1 MAQGGGQEVARA
13 YVTIIPK
20 SDGTSNEVIDSV
32 VNPLSEGVSDA
43 GNKAGGLFNT
53 NLSAMLSK
61 FAVPAAIG
69 AALVG
74 IGKAGFGAFEEVQQ
88 GTNNLIIA
96 TGATGEAAEQLKN
109 VYKDVA
115 KSVVGDFGD
124 IGSAVGELN
133 TRFGLNGEALESASE
148 SAMKYA
154 KVTGQD
160 ATKAVQDVAKMMNNA
175 GIDAS
180 EYADVLDKL
189 TVAGQQSG
197 IDVARLAQSVNQN
210 AASFK
215 ELGFSTDEA
224 IAMLAQF
231 EKSGADTSGILAGMK
246 KGVQNWAKEG
256 KSAKDGFAEFVQ
268 GVQDGSLTSADAIEL
283 FGAKSGIAMFDA
295 AQKGQ
300 LSFEDMYAAIEDSSG
315 ALDSVYESTLTASE
329 KMDLAWKNVK
339 LATAEAFEPLVNI
352 ASEGLTNIVIPAIQS
367 ASDTVSEFMAMA
379 GEYYNTYIAPI
390 VDQVMTVLAPVIE
403 SVKTSVLSAV
413 TDIGGVFNA
422 VMPEIQK
429 LIQDIWPDIQAIIQA
444 VMTIIQQ
451 VVVPTWIWIQNQM
464 KTVMNAVKGII
475 QLIWPAIATIIKTAV
490 GTIKIV
496 ITGISSVISS
506 VKSTF
511 NTIKSTISDH
521 IQTAR
526 EKVDT
531 AVSKVKEVITNISE
545 VISSVKSTFEDIKNS
560 IIDPIQKAKEKVDEI
575 IGKIKGFF
583 PINVGRILDN
593 ISLPHFTVE
602 GGEFP
607 YGVGGKGHM
616 PSFGVEWYA
625 KGGIFD
631 DPKIIG
637 VGEAGPEAV
646 IPLSGERVKPF
657 AEAVANAESKDYG
670 KLAGVIYNAVSSA
683 LANSDMKLQ
692 IGSREFGRIL
702 REAGAL

>member
-1 MAQGGGQEVARA
+1 MANGGGTEVARA

-20 SDGTSNEVIDSV
+20 SDGTSNDVINAV
-32 VNPLSEGVSDA
+32 VNPINDSVSDA
-43 GNKAGGLFNT
+43 GTKAGGLFNS
-53 NLSAMLSK
+53 NLGAMLSK

-69 AALVG
+69 AALIG

-96 TGATGEAAEQLKN
+96 TGATGDAAEELKS

-133 TRFGLNGEALESASE
+133 TRFGLQGDALEEASE

-160 ATKAVQDVAKMMNNA
+160 ATAAVQDVAKMMNNA

-180 EYADVLDKL
+180 EYGEVLDKL
-189 TVAGQQSG
+189 TVAGQASG
-197 IDVARLAQSVNQN
+197 INVSKLAQSVNSN

-246 KGVQNWAKEG
+246 KGVANWTKEG

-268 GVQDGSLTSADAIEL
+268 GVADGSVTSADAIEL
-283 FGAKSGIAMFDA
+283 FGAKAGVTMFDA

-300 LSFEDMYAAIEDSSG
+300 LSFDDMYAAIENSSG
-315 ALDSVYESTLTASE
+315 ALDSVYNSTLTASE

-339 LATAEAFEPLVNI
+339 LATADAFEPLVNI

-367 ASDTVSEFMAMA
+367 ASETVSNFMAMA

-390 VDQVMTVLAPVIE
+390 VSQVMTVVAPVIE
-403 SVKTSVLSAV
+403 SVKASVMDA
-413 TDIGGVFNA
+413 IGNIGATFA
-422 VMPEIQK
+422 SVMPAIQQ
-429 LIQDIWPDIQAIIQA
+429 LIQDVWPDIKDNVLTAIN
-444 VMTIIQQ
+444 IIQQ
-451 VVVPTWIWIQNQM
+451 VVPPVWNMIQSVM
-464 KTVMNAVKGII
+464 STVMGVISTVVQTVWPII
-475 QLIWPAIATIIKTAV
+475 TTVIRTAV
-490 GTIKIV
+490 GTIKQV
-496 ITGISSVISS
+496 ITNISTVISS
-506 VKSTF
+506 VKNTF
-511 NTIKSTISDH
+511 NSIKSAITGP
-521 IQTAR
+521 IQDA
-526 EKVDT
+526 KDT
-531 AVSKVKEVITNISE
+531 V
-545 VISSVKSTFEDIKNS
+545 SSVIE
-560 IIDPIQKAKEKVDEI
+560 
-575 IGKIKGFF
+575 KIKGFF
-583 PINVGRILDN
+583 PISIGKILDN
-593 ISLPHFTVE
+593 IKLPHFSVD

-607 YGVGGKGHM
+607 YGVGGKGYM
-616 PSFGVEWYA
+616 PSFDVTWNA

-631 DPKIIG
+631 GPSIIG

-646 IPLSGERVKPF
+646 IPLSGEHVKPF
-657 AEAVANAESKDYG
+657 AEAVADAREEDYDALG
-670 KLAGVIYNAVSSA
+670 NVVYRAVSAA
-683 LANSDMKLQ
+683 LDHFDMKLQ
-692 IGSREFGRIL
+692 IGSREFGRVL

>member
-1 MAQGGGQEVARA
+1 MASGGGQEVARA

-20 SDGTSNEVIDSV
+20 SDGTSNEVINSV
-32 VNPLSEGVSDA
+32 VNPLNDGVSEA
-43 GNKAGGLFNT
+43 GNKAGGLFNS
-53 NLSAMLSK
+53 NLGAMLSK
-61 FAVPAAIG
+61 FAAPAAIG

-74 IGKAGFGAFEEVQQ
+74 IGKAGFGAFEEVQA

-96 TGATGEAAEQLKN
+96 TGATGEAAEQLKD

-115 KSVVGDFGD
+115 RNVVGDFGD

-224 IAMLAQF
+224 IAMLSQF

-246 KGVQNWAKEG
+246 KGVQNWA
-256 KSAKDGFAEFVQ
+256 
-268 GVQDGSLTSADAIEL
+268 GVEDGSLTSADAIEL

-315 ALDSVYESTLTASE
+315 ALDSVYNDTLTASE
-329 KMDLAWKNVK
+329 KMDLAWQNVK
-339 LATAEAFEPLVNI
+339 IATADAFEPLVNI

-367 ASDTVSEFMAMA
+367 LSETVSTFMTAA
-379 GEYYNTYIAPI
+379 GEYYNTYVAPI
-390 VDQVMTVLAPVIE
+390 VEQVMTALAPIIE
-403 SVKTSVLSAV
+403 SVKASVENAV
-413 TDIGGVFNA
+413 TSIGGVFST
-422 VMPEIQK
+422 VMPMIQQ
-429 LIQDIWPDIQAIIQA
+429 LVQDVWPDIQAIISG
-444 VMTIIQQ
+444 VMSIIQA
-451 VVVPTWIWIQNQM
+451 VVVPIWNWISLRISVVM
-464 KTVMNAVKGII
+464 KAIEAVIK
-475 QLIWPAIATIIKTAV
+475 LVWPIVSSVIKTHISV
-490 GTIKIV
+490 IKQV
-496 ITGISSVISS
+496 ITNISTVISS
-506 VKSTF
+506 VKNTF
-511 NTIKSTISDH
+511 NRIKSAITEP
-521 IQTAR
+521 IQTA
-526 EKVDT
+526 KDT
-531 AVSKVKEVITNISE
+531 VSKV
-545 VISSVKSTFEDIKNS
+545 
-560 IIDPIQKAKEKVDEI
+560 IDT
-575 IGKIKGFF
+575 IKGFF
-583 PINVGRILDN
+583 PISVGKILDN
-593 ISLPHFTVE
+593 IKLPHFTVD

-607 YGVGGKGHM
+607 YGVGGKGYM
-616 PSFGVEWYA
+616 PSFGVSWNA

-631 DPKIIG
+631 GPSIIG

-670 KLAGVIYNAVSSA
+670 ELAGVIYGAVSAA
-683 LANSDMKLQ
+683 LNEANLSLRINK
-692 IGSREFGRIL
+692 REFGRTL

>member
-1 MAQGGGQEVARA
+1 MANGGGTEVARA

-20 SDGTSNEVIDSV
+20 SDGTSNEVINSV
-32 VNPLSEGVSDA
+32 VNPINDA
-43 GNKAGGLFNT
+43 VGEAGKKAGGLFNS
-53 NLSAMLSK
+53 NLGAILSK
-61 FAVPAAIG
+61 FAAPATIG
-69 AALVG
+69 DALVG

-96 TGATGEAAEQLKN
+96 TGATGDAAEQLKD

-115 KSVVGDFGD
+115 RNVVGDFSD

-133 TRFGLNGEALESASE
+133 ARFGLNGEALESASE

-154 KVTGQD
+154 KITGQD

-197 IDVARLAQSVNQN
+197 IDVAKLATSVNQN

-231 EKSGADTSGILAGMK
+231 EKSGADTSGILTGMK

-256 KSAKDGFAEFVQ
+256 KSAKDGFAEFVA

-315 ALDSVYESTLTASE
+315 ALDSVYNDTLTASE

-339 LATAEAFEPLVNI
+339 IATADAFEPLVNI

-367 ASDTVSEFMAMA
+367 ASETVSAFMAMA
-379 GEYYNTYIAPI
+379 GEYYTTYIAPI
-390 VDQVMTVLAPVIE
+390 VDQVMTVVAPVIE
-403 SVKTSVLSAV
+403 SVKTSVQNAV

-422 VMPEIQK
+422 VMPAIQQ
-429 LIQDIWPDIQAIIQA
+429 LVQDVWPDIQSIITTVMSIVQPFVVTAWNVISSVMSTVMKVIGTVVKA
-444 VMTIIQQ
+444 VWPVISSLIRTHVATI
-451 VVVPTWIWIQNQM
+451 
-464 KTVMNAVKGII
+464 KTV
-475 QLIWPAIATIIKTAV
+475 
-490 GTIKIV
+490 
-496 ITGISSVISS
+496 ITNISTVISS
-506 VKSTF
+506 VKNTF
-511 NTIKSTISDH
+511 NRIKS
-521 IQTAR
+521 A
-526 EKVDT
+526 
-531 AVSKVKEVITNISE
+531 ISE
-545 VISSVKSTFEDIKNS
+545 
-560 IIDPIQKAKEKVDEI
+560 PIQKAKETVGKVID
-575 IGKIKGFF
+575 GIKGFF
-583 PINVGRILDN
+583 PISVGKILDN
-593 ISLPHFTVE
+593 IKLPHFTVD

-607 YGVGGKGHM
+607 YGVGGKGYM
-616 PSFGVEWYA
+616 PSFGVDWYA
-625 KGGIFD
+625 KGAIFD
-631 DPKIIG
+631 GAQIIG

-646 IPLSGERVKPF
+646 VPLSGQNMKPF
-657 AEAVANAESKDYG
+657 AEAIADASDEDYG
-670 KLAGVIYNAVSSA
+670 ELSNAIYRAVSAA
-683 LANSDMKLQ
+683 LANSNLKMQ

>member
-1 MAQGGGQEVARA
+1 MANGGGTEVAKA
-13 YVTIIPK
+13 FVTIIPK
-20 SDGTSNEVIDSV
+20 SDGTSNEVISSI
-32 VNPLSEGVSDA
+32 VNPVQDA
-43 GNKAGGLFNT
+43 VGEAGGKAGGLFNSG
-53 NLSAMLSK
+53 LGAALSK
-61 FAVPAAIG
+61 FAAPAAIG

-74 IGKAGFGAFEEVQQ
+74 IGKAGYGAFEEVQA

-96 TGATGEAAEQLKN
+96 TGATGEAAEQLKD

-115 KSVVGDFGD
+115 RNVVGDFGD

-154 KVTGQD
+154 KITGQD

-197 IDVARLAQSVNQN
+197 IDVAKLATSVNQN

-256 KSAKDGFAEFVQ
+256 KSAKDGFAEFVA

-315 ALDSVYESTLTASE
+315 ALDSVYNDTLTASE
-329 KMDLAWKNVK
+329 KMDLAWQNVK
-339 LATAEAFEPLVNI
+339 IATADAFEPLVNI

-367 ASDTVSEFMAMA
+367 LSETVSTFMAA
-379 GEYYNTYIAPI
+379 ASEYYNTYIAPI
-390 VDQVMTVLAPVIE
+390 VDQVITALAPIIE
-403 SVKTSVLSAV
+403 SVKASVENAV
-413 TDIGGVFNA
+413 TSIGGVFST
-422 VMPEIQK
+422 VMPMIQQ
-429 LIQDIWPDIQAIIQA
+429 LVQDVWPDIQAIISG
-444 VMTIIQQ
+444 VMSIIQA
-451 VVVPTWIWIQNQM
+451 VVVPIWNWISTRISVVM
-464 KTVMNAVKGII
+464 KAIEAVIK
-475 QLIWPAIATIIKTAV
+475 LVWPIVSSVIKTHISIIKQ
-490 GTIKIV
+490 V
-496 ITGISSVISS
+496 ITNISTVISS
-506 VKSTF
+506 VKNTF
-511 NTIKSTISDH
+511 NRIKSAITEP
-521 IQTAR
+521 IQTA
-526 EKVDT
+526 KDT
-531 AVSKVKEVITNISE
+531 VSKV
-545 VISSVKSTFEDIKNS
+545 
-560 IIDPIQKAKEKVDEI
+560 IDT
-575 IGKIKGFF
+575 IKGFF
-583 PINVGRILDN
+583 PISVGKILDN
-593 ISLPHFTVE
+593 IKLPHFSVD

-607 YGVGGKGHM
+607 YGVGGKGYM

-625 KGGIFD
+625 NGAIFNGAQ
-631 DPKIIG
+631 IIG

-646 IPLSGERVKPF
+646 VPLSGERVKPF
-657 AEAVANAESKDYG
+657 AEAVANAEDKDYG
-670 KLAGVIYNAVSSA
+670 ELAGVIYGAVSTA
-683 LANSDMKLQ
+683 LSEANLSLRINK
-692 IGSREFGRIL
+692 REFGRTL

>member
-1 MAQGGGQEVARA
+1 MANGGGTEVARA

-20 SDGTSNEVIDSV
+20 SDGTSNEVINSV
-32 VNPLSEGVSDA
+32 VNPINDA
-43 GNKAGGLFNT
+43 VGESGKKAGGLFNS
-53 NLSAMLSK
+53 NLGAILSK
-61 FAVPAAIG
+61 FAAPAAIG

-96 TGATGEAAEQLKN
+96 TGATGDAAEQLKD

-115 KSVVGDFGD
+115 RNVVGDFGD

-154 KVTGQD
+154 KITGQD

-197 IDVARLAQSVNQN
+197 IDVAKLATSVNQN

-256 KSAKDGFAEFVQ
+256 KSAKDGFAEFVA

-315 ALDSVYESTLTASE
+315 ALDSVYNDTLTASE

-339 LATAEAFEPLVNI
+339 IATADAFEPLVNI

-367 ASDTVSEFMAMA
+367 ASETVSAFMAMA
-379 GEYYNTYIAPI
+379 GEYYTTYIAPI
-390 VDQVMTVLAPVIE
+390 VDQVMTVVAPVIE
-403 SVKTSVLSAV
+403 SVKTSVQNAV

-422 VMPEIQK
+422 VMPAIQQ
-429 LIQDIWPDIQAIIQA
+429 LIQDVWPDIQSIITTVMSIVQPFVVTAWNVISSVMSTVMKVIGTVVKA
-444 VMTIIQQ
+444 VWPVISSLIRTHVATI
-451 VVVPTWIWIQNQM
+451 
-464 KTVMNAVKGII
+464 KTV
-475 QLIWPAIATIIKTAV
+475 
-490 GTIKIV
+490 
-496 ITGISSVISS
+496 ITNISTVISS
-506 VKSTF
+506 VKRTF
-511 NTIKSTISDH
+511 NSIKS
-521 IQTAR
+521 A
-526 EKVDT
+526 
-531 AVSKVKEVITNISE
+531 ISE
-545 VISSVKSTFEDIKNS
+545 
-560 IIDPIQKAKEKVDEI
+560 PIQKAKDTVEKVI
-575 IGKIKGFF
+575 NGIKGFF
-583 PINVGRILDN
+583 PISVGKILDN
-593 ISLPHFTVE
+593 IKLPHFTVD

-607 YGVGGKGHM
+607 YGVGGKGYM
-616 PSFGVEWYA
+616 PSFGVDWYA
-625 KGGIFD
+625 KGAIFD
-631 DPKIIG
+631 GAQIIG

-646 IPLSGERVKPF
+646 VPLSGQNMKPF
-657 AEAVANAESKDYG
+657 AEAIADASDEDYG
-670 KLAGVIYNAVSSA
+670 ELSNAIYRAVSAA
-683 LANSDMKLQ
+683 LANSNLKMQ

>member
-1 MAQGGGQEVARA
+1 MASGGGQEVARA

-20 SDGTSNEVIDSV
+20 SDGTSNEVINSV
-32 VNPLSEGVSDA
+32 VNPLNDGVSEA
-43 GNKAGGLFNT
+43 GNKAGGLFNS
-53 NLSAMLSK
+53 NLGAMLSK
-61 FAVPAAIG
+61 FAAPAAIG

-74 IGKAGFGAFEEVQQ
+74 IGKAGYGAFEEVQA

-96 TGATGEAAEQLKN
+96 TGATGEAAEQLKD

-115 KSVVGDFGD
+115 RNVVGDFGD

-154 KVTGQD
+154 KITGQD

-197 IDVARLAQSVNQN
+197 IDVAKLATSVNQN

-256 KSAKDGFAEFVQ
+256 KSAKDGFAEFVA

-315 ALDSVYESTLTASE
+315 ALDSVYNDTLTASE
-329 KMDLAWKNVK
+329 KMDLAWQNVK
-339 LATAEAFEPLVNI
+339 IATADAFEPLVNI

-367 ASDTVSEFMAMA
+367 LSETVSTFMAA
-379 GEYYNTYIAPI
+379 ASEYYNTYIAPI
-390 VDQVMTVLAPVIE
+390 VEQVMTALAPIIE
-403 SVKTSVLSAV
+403 SVKASVENAV
-413 TDIGGVFNA
+413 TSIGGVFST
-422 VMPEIQK
+422 VMPMIQQ
-429 LIQDIWPDIQAIIQA
+429 LVQDVWPDIQAIISG
-444 VMTIIQQ
+444 VMSIIQA
-451 VVVPTWIWIQNQM
+451 VVVPIWNWISLRISVVM
-464 KTVMNAVKGII
+464 KAIEAVIK
-475 QLIWPAIATIIKTAV
+475 LVWPIVSSVIKTHISIIKQ
-490 GTIKIV
+490 V
-496 ITGISSVISS
+496 ITNISTVISS
-506 VKSTF
+506 VKNTF
-511 NTIKSTISDH
+511 NRIKSAITGP
-521 IQTAR
+521 IQTAK
-526 EKVDT
+526 ETVGKV
-531 AVSKVKEVITNISE
+531 
-545 VISSVKSTFEDIKNS
+545 
-560 IIDPIQKAKEKVDEI
+560 ID
-575 IGKIKGFF
+575 GIKGFF
-583 PINVGRILDN
+583 PISVGKILDN
-593 ISLPHFTVE
+593 IKLPHFTVD

-607 YGVGGKGHM
+607 YGVGGKGYM
-616 PSFGVEWYA
+616 PSFGVDWYA
-625 KGGIFD
+625 KGAIFD
-631 DPKIIG
+631 GAQIIG

-646 IPLSGERVKPF
+646 IPLSGQNMKPF
-657 AEAVANAESKDYG
+657 ADAIAEAREEDYG
-670 KLAGVIYNAVSSA
+670 ELSNAIYRAVSAA
-683 LANSDMKLQ
+683 LANSNLKMQ

>member
-1 MAQGGGQEVARA
+1 MASGGGQEVARA

-20 SDGTSNEVIDSV
+20 SDGTSNEVINSV
-32 VNPLSEGVSDA
+32 VNPLNDGVSEA
-43 GNKAGGLFNT
+43 GNKAGGLFNS
-53 NLSAMLSK
+53 NLGAMLSK
-61 FAVPAAIG
+61 FAAPAAIG

-74 IGKAGFGAFEEVQQ
+74 IGKAGYGAFEEVQA

-96 TGATGEAAEQLKN
+96 TGATGEAAEQLKD

-115 KSVVGDFGD
+115 RNVVGDFGD

-154 KVTGQD
+154 KITGQD

-197 IDVARLAQSVNQN
+197 IDVAKLATSVNQN

-256 KSAKDGFAEFVQ
+256 KSAKDGFAEFVA

-315 ALDSVYESTLTASE
+315 ALDSVYNDTLTASE
-329 KMDLAWKNVK
+329 KMDLAWQNVK
-339 LATAEAFEPLVNI
+339 IATADAFEPLVNI

-367 ASDTVSEFMAMA
+367 LSETVSTFMAA
-379 GEYYNTYIAPI
+379 ASEYYNTYIAPI
-390 VDQVMTVLAPVIE
+390 VEQVMTALAPIIE
-403 SVKTSVLSAV
+403 SVKASVENAV
-413 TDIGGVFNA
+413 TSIGGVFST
-422 VMPEIQK
+422 VMPMIQQ
-429 LIQDIWPDIQAIIQA
+429 LVQDVWPDIQAIISG
-444 VMTIIQQ
+444 VMSIIQA
-451 VVVPTWIWIQNQM
+451 VVVPIWNWISLRISVVM
-464 KTVMNAVKGII
+464 KAIEAVIK
-475 QLIWPAIATIIKTAV
+475 LVWPIVSRVIKTHISIIKQ
-490 GTIKIV
+490 V
-496 ITGISSVISS
+496 ITNISTVISS
-506 VKSTF
+506 VKNTF
-511 NTIKSTISDH
+511 NRIKS
-521 IQTAR
+521 A
-526 EKVDT
+526 
-531 AVSKVKEVITNISE
+531 ITE
-545 VISSVKSTFEDIKNS
+545 
-560 IIDPIQKAKEKVDEI
+560 PIQKAKETVGKVID
-575 IGKIKGFF
+575 GIKGFF
-583 PINVGRILDN
+583 PISVGKILDN
-593 ISLPHFTVE
+593 IKLPHFTVD

-607 YGVGGKGHM
+607 YGVGGKGYM
-616 PSFGVEWYA
+616 PSFGVDWYA
-625 KGGIFD
+625 KGAIFNGAQ
-631 DPKIIG
+631 IIG

-646 IPLSGERVKPF
+646 IPLSGQNMKPF
-657 AEAVANAESKDYG
+657 ADAIAEAREEDYG
-670 KLAGVIYNAVSSA
+670 ELSNAIYRAVSAA
-683 LANSDMKLQ
+683 LANSNLKMQ

>member
-1 MAQGGGQEVARA
+1 MANGGGTEVARA

-20 SDGTSNEVIDSV
+20 SDGTSNDVINAV
-32 VNPLSEGVSDA
+32 VNPINDSVSDA
-43 GNKAGGLFNT
+43 GTKAGGLFNS
-53 NLSAMLSK
+53 NLGAMLSK
-61 FAVPAAIG
+61 FAAPAAIG
-69 AALVG
+69 AALIG

-96 TGATGEAAEQLKN
+96 TGATGEAAEELKG

-133 TRFGLNGEALESASE
+133 TRFGLNGEALEAASE

-160 ATKAVQDVAKMMNNA
+160 ATAAVQDVAKMMNNA

-180 EYADVLDKL
+180 EYGEVLDKL
-189 TVAGQQSG
+189 TVAGQASG
-197 IDVARLAQSVNQN
+197 INVSKLAQSVNSN

-246 KGVQNWAKEG
+246 KGVANWAKEG

-268 GVQDGSLTSADAIEL
+268 GVADGSVTSADAIEL
-283 FGAKSGIAMFDA
+283 FGAKAGVTMFDA

-300 LSFEDMYAAIEDSSG
+300 LSFEDMYAAIENSSG
-315 ALDSVYESTLTASE
+315 ALDSVYNSTLTASE

-367 ASDTVSEFMAMA
+367 ASETVSNFMAMA
-379 GEYYNTYIAPI
+379 GEYYNAYIAPI
-390 VDQVMTVLAPVIE
+390 VSQVMTVVAPVIE
-403 SVKTSVLSAV
+403 SVKASVMDA
-413 TDIGGVFNA
+413 IGNIGTTFGT
-422 VMPEIQK
+422 VMPYIQQ
-429 LIQDIWPDIQAIIQA
+429 LIQDVWPDIKDIVVAAIS
-444 VMTIIQQ
+444 IIQQ
-451 VVVPTWIWIQNQM
+451 VVPPVWNVIQSVM
-464 KTVMNAVKGII
+464 TTVMGVIRTVVQTVWPII
-475 QLIWPAIATIIKTAV
+475 TTVIRTAV
-490 GTIKIV
+490 GTIKLV
-496 ITGISSVISS
+496 ITNISTVISS
-506 VKSTF
+506 VKNTF
-511 NTIKSTISDH
+511 NSIKSAITGP
-521 IQTAR
+521 IQDA
-526 EKVDT
+526 KDT
-531 AVSKVKEVITNISE
+531 V
-545 VISSVKSTFEDIKNS
+545 SSV
-560 IIDPIQKAKEKVDEI
+560 

-583 PINVGRILDN
+583 PISVGKILDN
-593 ISLPHFTVE
+593 IKLPHFSVD

-607 YGVGGKGHM
+607 YGVGGKGSM
-616 PSFGVEWYA
+616 PSFDVEWYA
-625 KGGIFD
+625 RGGIFD
-631 DPKIIG
+631 EASVIG

-646 IPLSGERVKPF
+646 IPLSSERVKPF
-657 AEAVANAESKDYG
+657 AEAVADAREEDYDALG
-670 KLAGVIYNAVSSA
+670 NVVYRAVSAA
-683 LANSDMKLQ
+683 LDHFDMKLQ
-692 IGSREFGRIL
+692 IGSREFGRVL

>member
-1 MAQGGGQEVARA
+1 MASGGGQEVARA

-20 SDGTSNEVIDSV
+20 SDGTSNEVINSV
-32 VNPLSEGVSDA
+32 VNPLNDGVSEA
-43 GNKAGGLFNT
+43 GNKAGGLFNS
-53 NLSAMLSK
+53 NLGAMLSK
-61 FAVPAAIG
+61 FAAPAAIG

-74 IGKAGFGAFEEVQQ
+74 IGKAGFGAFEEVQA

-96 TGATGEAAEQLKN
+96 TGATGEAAEQLKD

-115 KSVVGDFGD
+115 RNVVGDFGD

-224 IAMLAQF
+224 IAMLSQF

-256 KSAKDGFAEFVQ
+256 KSAKDGFAEFVA
-268 GVQDGSLTSADAIEL
+268 GVEDGSLTSADAIEL

-315 ALDSVYESTLTASE
+315 ALDSVYNDTLTASE
-329 KMDLAWKNVK
+329 KMDLAWQNVK
-339 LATAEAFEPLVNI
+339 IATADAFEPLVNI

-367 ASDTVSEFMAMA
+367 LSETVSTFMAA
-379 GEYYNTYIAPI
+379 ASEYYNTYIAPI
-390 VDQVMTVLAPVIE
+390 VDQVITALAPIIE
-403 SVKTSVLSAV
+403 SVKASVENAV
-413 TDIGGVFNA
+413 TSIGGVFST
-422 VMPEIQK
+422 VMPMIQQ
-429 LIQDIWPDIQAIIQA
+429 LVQDVWPDIQAIISG
-444 VMTIIQQ
+444 VMSIIQA
-451 VVVPTWIWIQNQM
+451 VVVPIWNWISLRISVVM
-464 KTVMNAVKGII
+464 KAIEAVIK
-475 QLIWPAIATIIKTAV
+475 LVWPIVSSVIKTHISIIKQ
-490 GTIKIV
+490 V
-496 ITGISSVISS
+496 ITNISTVISS
-506 VKSTF
+506 VKNTF
-511 NTIKSTISDH
+511 NRIKSAITEP
-521 IQTAR
+521 IQTA
-526 EKVDT
+526 KDT
-531 AVSKVKEVITNISE
+531 VSKV
-545 VISSVKSTFEDIKNS
+545 
-560 IIDPIQKAKEKVDEI
+560 IDT
-575 IGKIKGFF
+575 IKGFF
-583 PINVGRILDN
+583 PISVGKILDN
-593 ISLPHFTVE
+593 ISLPHISVD
-602 GGEFP
+602 GGEAP
-607 YGVGGKGHM
+607 YGLMGRGYP
-616 PSFGVEWYA
+616 PSFGISWNA
-625 KGGIFD
+625 KGGIFEG
-631 DPKIIG
+631 PQIIG

>member
-1 MAQGGGQEVARA
+1 MAGSAVEVARA
-13 YVTIIPK
+13 QVTIIPK
-20 SDGTSNEVIDSV
+20 SDGTSNEVINSIVAPVQD
-32 VNPLSEGVSDA
+32 GVSEA

-53 NLSAMLSK
+53 NFGAMLAK
-61 FAVPAAIG
+61 FAPPAAIG
-69 AALVG
+69 AALIG
-74 IGKAGFGAFEEVQQ
+74 IGKAGFSAFEEVQE

-96 TGATGEAAEQLKN
+96 TGATGEAAEQLKD

-115 KSVVGDFGD
+115 RNVVGDFGD

-154 KVTGQD
+154 KITGQD

-197 IDVARLAQSVNQN
+197 IDVAKLATSVNQN

-256 KSAKDGFAEFVQ
+256 KSAKDGFAEFVA

-315 ALDSVYESTLTASE
+315 ALDSVYNDTLTASE
-329 KMDLAWKNVK
+329 KMDLAWQNVK
-339 LATAEAFEPLVNI
+339 IATADAFEPLVNI

-367 ASDTVSEFMAMA
+367 LSETVSTFMAA
-379 GEYYNTYIAPI
+379 ASEYYNTYIAPI
-390 VDQVMTVLAPVIE
+390 VDQVITALAPIIE
-403 SVKTSVLSAV
+403 SVKASVENAV
-413 TDIGGVFNA
+413 TSIGGVFST
-422 VMPEIQK
+422 VMPMIQQ
-429 LIQDIWPDIQAIIQA
+429 LVQDVWPDIQAIISG
-444 VMTIIQQ
+444 VMSIIQA
-451 VVVPTWIWIQNQM
+451 VVVPIWNWISLRISVVM
-464 KTVMNAVKGII
+464 KAIEAVIK
-475 QLIWPAIATIIKTAV
+475 LVWPIVSSVIKTHISV
-490 GTIKIV
+490 IKQV
-496 ITGISSVISS
+496 ITNISTVISS
-506 VKSTF
+506 VKNTF
-511 NTIKSTISDH
+511 NRIKSAITEP
-521 IQTAR
+521 IQTA
-526 EKVDT
+526 KDT
-531 AVSKVKEVITNISE
+531 VSKV
-545 VISSVKSTFEDIKNS
+545 
-560 IIDPIQKAKEKVDEI
+560 IDT
-575 IGKIKGFF
+575 IKGFF
-583 PINVGRILDN
+583 PISVGKILDN
-593 ISLPHFTVE
+593 IKLPHFSVD

-607 YGVGGKGHM
+607 YGVGGKGYM

-625 KGGIFD
+625 NGAIFNGAQ
-631 DPKIIG
+631 IIG

-646 IPLSGERVKPF
+646 VPLSGERVKPF
-657 AEAVANAESKDYG
+657 AEAVANAEDKDYG
-670 KLAGVIYNAVSSA
+670 ELAGVIYGAVSTA
-683 LANSDMKLQ
+683 LSEANLSLRINK
-692 IGSREFGRIL
+692 REFGRTL

>member
-1 MAQGGGQEVARA
+1 MANGGGTEVARA

-20 SDGTSNEVIDSV
+20 SDGTSNDVINAV
-32 VNPLSEGVSDA
+32 VNPINDSVSDA
-43 GNKAGGLFNT
+43 GTKAGGLFNS
-53 NLSAMLSK
+53 NLGAMLSK
-61 FAVPAAIG
+61 FAAPAAIG
-69 AALVG
+69 AALIG

-96 TGATGEAAEQLKN
+96 TGATGDAAEELKS

-133 TRFGLNGEALESASE
+133 TRFGLQGDALEEASE

-160 ATKAVQDVAKMMNNA
+160 ATAAVQDVAKMMNNA

-180 EYADVLDKL
+180 EYGEVLDKL
-189 TVAGQQSG
+189 TVAGQASG
-197 IDVARLAQSVNQN
+197 INVSKLAQSVNSN

-246 KGVQNWAKEG
+246 KGVANWTKEG

-268 GVQDGSLTSADAIEL
+268 GVADGSVTSADAIEL
-283 FGAKSGIAMFDA
+283 FGVKAGITMFDA

-300 LSFEDMYAAIEDSSG
+300 LSFEDMYAAIENSSG
-315 ALDSVYESTLTASE
+315 ALDSVYNSTLTASE

-339 LATAEAFEPLVNI
+339 LATADAFEPLVNI

-367 ASDTVSEFMAMA
+367 ASETVSNFMAMA

-390 VDQVMTVLAPVIE
+390 VSQVMTVVAPVIE
-403 SVKTSVLSAV
+403 SVKASVMDA
-413 TDIGGVFNA
+413 IGNIGATFA
-422 VMPEIQK
+422 SVMPAIQQ
-429 LIQDIWPDIQAIIQA
+429 LIQDVWPDIKDIVLTAI
-444 VMTIIQQ
+444 TIIQQ
-451 VVVPTWIWIQNQM
+451 VVPPVWNMIQSVM
-464 KTVMNAVKGII
+464 STVMGVIRTVVQTVWPII
-475 QLIWPAIATIIKTAV
+475 TTVIMTAV
-490 GTIKIV
+490 GTIKLV
-496 ITGISSVISS
+496 ITNISTVISS
-506 VKSTF
+506 VKNTF
-511 NTIKSTISDH
+511 NSIKSAITGP
-521 IQTAR
+521 IQDA
-526 EKVDT
+526 KDT
-531 AVSKVKEVITNISE
+531 V
-545 VISSVKSTFEDIKNS
+545 SSV
-560 IIDPIQKAKEKVDEI
+560 

-583 PINVGRILDN
+583 PISVGKILDN
-593 ISLPHFTVE
+593 IKLPHFSVD

-607 YGVGGKGHM
+607 YGVGGKGSM
-616 PSFGVEWYA
+616 PSFDVEWYA
-625 KGGIFD
+625 RGGIFD
-631 DPKIIG
+631 EASVIG

-657 AEAVANAESKDYG
+657 AEAVADAREEDYDALG
-670 KLAGVIYNAVSSA
+670 NVVYRAVSAA
-683 LANSDMKLQ
+683 LDHFDMKLQ
-692 IGSREFGRIL
+692 IGSREFGRVL

>member
-1 MAQGGGQEVARA
+1 MASGGGQEVARA

-20 SDGTSNEVIDSV
+20 SDGTSNEVINSV
-32 VNPLSEGVSDA
+32 VNPLNDGVSEA
-43 GNKAGGLFNT
+43 GNKAGGLFNS
-53 NLSAMLSK
+53 NLGAMLSK
-61 FAVPAAIG
+61 FAAPAAIG

-74 IGKAGFGAFEEVQQ
+74 IGKAGYGAFEEVQA

-96 TGATGEAAEQLKN
+96 TGATGEAAEQLKD

-115 KSVVGDFGD
+115 RNVVGDFGD

-154 KVTGQD
+154 KITGQD

-197 IDVARLAQSVNQN
+197 IDVAKLATSVNQN

-256 KSAKDGFAEFVQ
+256 KSAKDGFAEFVA

-315 ALDSVYESTLTASE
+315 ALDSVYNDTLTASE
-329 KMDLAWKNVK
+329 KMDLAWQNVK
-339 LATAEAFEPLVNI
+339 IATADAFEPLVNI

-367 ASDTVSEFMAMA
+367 LSETVSTFMTAA
-379 GEYYNTYIAPI
+379 GEYYNTYVAPI
-390 VDQVMTVLAPVIE
+390 VEQVMTALAPIIE
-403 SVKTSVLSAV
+403 SIKASVENAV
-413 TDIGGVFNA
+413 NSIGGVFST
-422 VMPEIQK
+422 VMPMIQQ
-429 LIQDIWPDIQAIIQA
+429 LVQDVWPDIQAIISG
-444 VMTIIQQ
+444 VMSIIQA
-451 VVVPTWIWIQNQM
+451 VVVPAWNWISLRISVVM
-464 KTVMNAVKGII
+464 KAIEAVIK
-475 QLIWPAIATIIKTAV
+475 LVWPIVSSVIKTHISV
-490 GTIKIV
+490 IKQV
-496 ITGISSVISS
+496 ITNISTVISS
-506 VKSTF
+506 VKNTF
-511 NTIKSTISDH
+511 NRIKSAITEP
-521 IQTAR
+521 IQTA
-526 EKVDT
+526 KDT
-531 AVSKVKEVITNISE
+531 VSKV
-545 VISSVKSTFEDIKNS
+545 
-560 IIDPIQKAKEKVDEI
+560 IDT
-575 IGKIKGFF
+575 IKGFF
-583 PINVGRILDN
+583 PISVGKILDN
-593 ISLPHFTVE
+593 IKLPHFTVD

-607 YGVGGKGHM
+607 YGVGGKGYM
-616 PSFGVEWYA
+616 PSFGVDWYA
-625 KGGIFD
+625 NGAIFNGAQ
-631 DPKIIG
+631 IIG

-646 IPLSGERVKPF
+646 VPLSGERVKPF
-657 AEAVANAESKDYG
+657 AEAVANAEDKDYG
-670 KLAGVIYNAVSSA
+670 ELAGVIYGAVSTA
-683 LANSDMKLQ
+683 LSEANLSLRINK
-692 IGSREFGRIL
+692 REFGRTL

>member
-1 MAQGGGQEVARA
+1 MASGGGQEVARA

-20 SDGTSNEVIDSV
+20 SDGTSNEVINSV
-32 VNPLSEGVSDA
+32 VNPLNDGVSEA
-43 GNKAGGLFNT
+43 GNKAGGLFNS
-53 NLSAMLSK
+53 NLGAMLSK
-61 FAVPAAIG
+61 FAAPAAIG

-74 IGKAGFGAFEEVQQ
+74 IGKAGFGAFEEVQA

-96 TGATGEAAEQLKN
+96 TGATGEAAEQLKD

-115 KSVVGDFGD
+115 RNVVGDFGD

-224 IAMLAQF
+224 IAMLSQF

-256 KSAKDGFAEFVQ
+256 KSAKDGFAEFVA
-268 GVQDGSLTSADAIEL
+268 GVEDGSLTSADAIEL

-315 ALDSVYESTLTASE
+315 ALDSVYNDTLTASE
-329 KMDLAWKNVK
+329 KMDLAWQNVK
-339 LATAEAFEPLVNI
+339 IATADAFEPLVNI

-367 ASDTVSEFMAMA
+367 LSETVSTFMAA
-379 GEYYNTYIAPI
+379 ASEYYNTYIAPI
-390 VDQVMTVLAPVIE
+390 VDQVITALAPIIE
-403 SVKTSVLSAV
+403 SVKASVENAV
-413 TDIGGVFNA
+413 TSIGGVFST
-422 VMPEIQK
+422 VMPMIQQ
-429 LIQDIWPDIQAIIQA
+429 LVQDVWPDIQAIISG
-444 VMTIIQQ
+444 VMSIIQA
-451 VVVPTWIWIQNQM
+451 VVVPIWNWISLRISVVM
-464 KTVMNAVKGII
+464 KAIEAVIK
-475 QLIWPAIATIIKTAV
+475 LVWPIVSSVIKTHISV
-490 GTIKIV
+490 IKQV
-496 ITGISSVISS
+496 ITNISTVISS
-506 VKSTF
+506 VKNTF
-511 NTIKSTISDH
+511 NRIKSAITEP
-521 IQTAR
+521 IQTA
-526 EKVDT
+526 KDT
-531 AVSKVKEVITNISE
+531 VSKV
-545 VISSVKSTFEDIKNS
+545 
-560 IIDPIQKAKEKVDEI
+560 IDT
-575 IGKIKGFF
+575 IKGFF
-583 PINVGRILDN
+583 PISVGKILDN
-593 ISLPHFTVE
+593 IKLPHFTVD

-607 YGVGGKGHM
+607 YGVGGKGYM
-616 PSFGVEWYA
+616 PSFGVSWNA

-631 DPKIIG
+631 GPSIIG

-670 KLAGVIYNAVSSA
+670 ELAGVIYGAVSAA
-683 LANSDMKLQ
+683 LNEANLSLRINK
-692 IGSREFGRIL
+692 REFGRTL

>member
-1 MAQGGGQEVARA
+1 MANGGGQEVARA

-20 SDGTSNEVIDSV
+20 SDGTSNEVISAV
-32 VNPLSEGVSDA
+32 VNPINDSVSDA
-43 GNKAGGLFNT
+43 GTKAGGLFNS
-53 NLSAMLSK
+53 NLGAMLSK
-61 FAVPAAIG
+61 FAAPAAIG

-74 IGKAGFGAFEEVQQ
+74 LGKAGFGAFEEVQQ

-96 TGATGEAAEQLKN
+96 TGATGDAAEELKS

-133 TRFGLNGEALESASE
+133 TRFGLNGEALEAASE

-160 ATKAVQDVAKMMNNA
+160 ATAAVQDVAKMMNNA

-180 EYADVLDKL
+180 EYGEVLDKL
-189 TVAGQQSG
+189 TVAGQASG
-197 IDVARLAQSVNQN
+197 INVSKLAQSVNSN

-246 KGVQNWAKEG
+246 KGVQNWTKEG

-268 GVQDGSLTSADAIEL
+268 GVADGSVTSADAIEL
-283 FGAKSGIAMFDA
+283 FGAKAGVTMFDA

-315 ALDSVYESTLTASE
+315 ALDTVYEDTLTASE

-339 LATAEAFEPLVNI
+339 LATADAFEPLVNI

-367 ASDTVSEFMAMA
+367 ASDVVSDFMTKAS
-379 GEYYNTYIAPI
+379 EYYSTYIAPV
-390 VDQVMTVLAPVIE
+390 VDQVIAVVAPVIE
-403 SVKTSVLSAV
+403 SVKASVMDGISS
-413 TDIGGVFNA
+413 IGTTFSA
-422 VMPEIQK
+422 VMPAIQQ
-429 LIQDIWPDIQAIIQA
+429 LIQDVWPDIQSI
-444 VMTIIQQ
+444 VMTAMNIIQQ
-451 VVVPTWIWIQNQM
+451 VVPPVWNMIQGVIS
-464 KTVMNAVKGII
+464 TVMGVIRTVIQTVWPII
-475 QLIWPAIATIIKTAV
+475 TAV
-490 GTIKIV
+490 IRTAVNTIKNLL
-496 ITGISSVISS
+496 TGISTVISS
-506 VKSTF
+506 VKNTF
-511 NTIKSTISDH
+511 NSIKSAITGP
-521 IQTAR
+521 IQTA
-526 EKVDT
+526 KDT
-531 AVSKVKEVITNISE
+531 VKRA
-545 VISSVKSTFEDIKNS
+545 
-560 IIDPIQKAKEKVDEI
+560 IDT
-575 IGKIKGFF
+575 IKGFF
-583 PINVGRILDN
+583 PISIGKILDN
-593 ISLPHFTVE
+593 IKLPKFTVD

-607 YGVGGKGHM
+607 YGVGGKGYM
-616 PSFGVEWYA
+616 PSFDVTWNA

-631 DPKIIG
+631 GPSIIG

-646 IPLSGERVKPF
+646 IPLSGERVMPF
-657 AEAVANAESKDYG
+657 AEAVAEAEVEDYDELG
-670 KLAGVIYNAVSSA
+670 NVVYRAVSAA
-683 LANSDMKLQ
+683 LDHFDMKLQ
-692 IGSREFGRIL
+692 IGGREFGRVL

>member
-1 MAQGGGQEVARA
+1 MANGGGTEVARA

-20 SDGTSNEVIDSV
+20 SDGTSNDVINSV
-32 VNPLSEGVSDA
+32 VNPINDSVSDA
-43 GNKAGGLFNT
+43 GTKAGGLFNS
-53 NLSAMLSK
+53 NLGAMLSK
-61 FAVPAAIG
+61 FAAPAAIG
-69 AALVG
+69 AALIG

-96 TGATGEAAEQLKN
+96 TGATGDAAEELKS

-133 TRFGLNGEALESASE
+133 TRFGLQGDALEEASE

-160 ATKAVQDVAKMMNNA
+160 ATAAVQDVAKMMNNA

-180 EYADVLDKL
+180 EYGEVLDKL

-197 IDVARLAQSVNQN
+197 INVSKLAQSVNSN

-246 KGVQNWAKEG
+246 KGVANWTKEG

-268 GVQDGSLTSADAIEL
+268 GVADGSVTSADAIEL
-283 FGAKSGIAMFDA
+283 FGAKAGITMFDA

-300 LSFEDMYAAIEDSSG
+300 LSFEDMYAAIENSSG
-315 ALDSVYESTLTASE
+315 ALDSVYEDTLTASE

-367 ASDTVSEFMAMA
+367 AGEAVSNFMTAA
-379 GEYYNTYIAPI
+379 SEYYNTYIAP
-390 VDQVMTVLAPVIE
+390 VVEQVIAVVAPVIE
-403 SVKTSVLSAV
+403 SVKVSVMDA
-413 TDIGGVFNA
+413 IGNIGTTFGT
-422 VMPEIQK
+422 VMPYIQQ
-429 LIQDIWPDIQAIIQA
+429 LIQDVWPDIKDIVVAAIS
-444 VMTIIQQ
+444 IIQQ
-451 VVVPTWIWIQNQM
+451 VVPPVWNVIQSVM
-464 KTVMNAVKGII
+464 TTVMGVIKTVVQTVWPII
-475 QLIWPAIATIIKTAV
+475 TT
-490 GTIKIV
+490 V
-496 ITGISSVISS
+496 I
-506 VKSTF
+506 
-511 NTIKSTISDH
+511 
-521 IQTAR
+521 R
-526 EKVDT
+526 T
-531 AVSKVKEVITNISE
+531 AVSTIKTVITNIST
-545 VISSVKSTFEDIKNS
+545 VISSVRTTFNNIKSAITG
-560 IIDPIQKAKEKVDEI
+560 PIQTAKDTVSRVIDT
-575 IGKIKGFF
+575 IKGFF
-583 PINVGRILDN
+583 PISVGKILDN
-593 ISLPHFTVE
+593 IKLPHFSVD

-616 PSFGVEWYA
+616 PSFDVEWYA
-625 KGGIFD
+625 RGGIFD
-631 DPKIIG
+631 EASVIG

-646 IPLSGERVKPF
+646 IPLSSERVKPF
-657 AEAVANAESKDYG
+657 AEAVADAREEDYDVLG
-670 KLAGVIYNAVSSA
+670 NVVYRAVSAA
-683 LANSDMKLQ
+683 LDHFDMKLQ
-692 IGSREFGRIL
+692 IGSREFGRVL

>member
-1 MAQGGGQEVARA
+1 MAGSAVEVARA
-13 YVTIIPK
+13 QVTIIPK
-20 SDGTSNEVIDSV
+20 SDGTSNEVISSI
-32 VNPLSEGVSDA
+32 VNPVQDA
-43 GNKAGGLFNT
+43 VGEAGGKAGGLFNSG
-53 NLSAMLSK
+53 LGAALSK
-61 FAVPAAIG
+61 FAAPAAIG

-74 IGKAGFGAFEEVQQ
+74 IGKAGYGAFEEVQA

-96 TGATGEAAEQLKN
+96 TGATGEAAEQLKD

-115 KSVVGDFGD
+115 RNVVGDFGD

-154 KVTGQD
+154 KITGQD

-197 IDVARLAQSVNQN
+197 IDVAKLATSVNQN

-256 KSAKDGFAEFVQ
+256 KSAKDGFAEFVA

-315 ALDSVYESTLTASE
+315 ALDSVYNDTLTASE
-329 KMDLAWKNVK
+329 KMDLAWQNVK
-339 LATAEAFEPLVNI
+339 IATADAFEPLVNI

-367 ASDTVSEFMAMA
+367 LSETVSTFMAA
-379 GEYYNTYIAPI
+379 ASEYYNTYIAPI
-390 VDQVMTVLAPVIE
+390 VDQVITALAPIIE
-403 SVKTSVLSAV
+403 SVKASVENAV
-413 TDIGGVFNA
+413 TSIGGVFST
-422 VMPEIQK
+422 VMPMIQQ
-429 LIQDIWPDIQAIIQA
+429 LVQDVWPDIQAIISG
-444 VMTIIQQ
+444 VMSIIQA
-451 VVVPTWIWIQNQM
+451 VVVPIWNWISLRISVVM
-464 KTVMNAVKGII
+464 KAIEAVIK
-475 QLIWPAIATIIKTAV
+475 LVWPIVSSVIKTHISV
-490 GTIKIV
+490 IKQV
-496 ITGISSVISS
+496 ITNISTVISS
-506 VKSTF
+506 VKNTF
-511 NTIKSTISDH
+511 NRIKSAITEP
-521 IQTAR
+521 IQTA
-526 EKVDT
+526 KDT
-531 AVSKVKEVITNISE
+531 VSKV
-545 VISSVKSTFEDIKNS
+545 
-560 IIDPIQKAKEKVDEI
+560 IDT
-575 IGKIKGFF
+575 IKGFF
-583 PINVGRILDN
+583 PISVGKILDN
-593 ISLPHFTVE
+593 IKLPHFSVD

-607 YGVGGKGHM
+607 YGVGGKGYM

-625 KGGIFD
+625 NGAIFNGAQ
-631 DPKIIG
+631 IIG

-646 IPLSGERVKPF
+646 VPLSGERVKPF
-657 AEAVANAESKDYG
+657 AEAVANAEDKDYG
-670 KLAGVIYNAVSSA
+670 ELAGVIYGAVSSA
-683 LANSDMKLQ
+683 LSEANLSLRINK
-692 IGSREFGRIL
+692 REFGRTL

>member
-1 MAQGGGQEVARA
+1 MASGGGQEVARA

-20 SDGTSNEVIDSV
+20 SDGTSNEVINSV
-32 VNPLSEGVSDA
+32 VNPLNDGVSEA
-43 GNKAGGLFNT
+43 GNKAGGLFNS
-53 NLSAMLSK
+53 NLGAMLSK
-61 FAVPAAIG
+61 FAAPAAIG

-74 IGKAGFGAFEEVQQ
+74 IGKAGYGAFEEVQA

-96 TGATGEAAEQLKN
+96 TGATGEAAEQLKD

-115 KSVVGDFGD
+115 RNVVGDFGD

-154 KVTGQD
+154 KITGQD

-197 IDVARLAQSVNQN
+197 IDVAKLATSVNQN

-256 KSAKDGFAEFVQ
+256 KSAKDGFAEFVA

-315 ALDSVYESTLTASE
+315 ALDSVYNDTLTASE
-329 KMDLAWKNVK
+329 KMDLAWQNVK
-339 LATAEAFEPLVNI
+339 IATADAFEPLVNI

-367 ASDTVSEFMAMA
+367 LSETVSTFMAA
-379 GEYYNTYIAPI
+379 ASEYYNTYIAPI
-390 VDQVMTVLAPVIE
+390 VEQVMTALAPIIE
-403 SVKTSVLSAV
+403 SVKASVENAV
-413 TDIGGVFNA
+413 TSIGGVFST
-422 VMPEIQK
+422 VMPMIQH
-429 LIQDIWPDIQAIIQA
+429 LVQDVWPDIQAIISG
-444 VMTIIQQ
+444 VMSIIQA
-451 VVVPTWIWIQNQM
+451 VVVPIWNWISLRISVVM
-464 KTVMNAVKGII
+464 KAIEAVIK
-475 QLIWPAIATIIKTAV
+475 LVWPIVSRVIKTHISIIKQ
-490 GTIKIV
+490 V
-496 ITGISSVISS
+496 ITNISTVISS
-506 VKSTF
+506 VKNTF
-511 NTIKSTISDH
+511 NRIKS
-521 IQTAR
+521 A
-526 EKVDT
+526 
-531 AVSKVKEVITNISE
+531 ITE
-545 VISSVKSTFEDIKNS
+545 
-560 IIDPIQKAKEKVDEI
+560 PIQKAKETVGKVID
-575 IGKIKGFF
+575 GIKGFF
-583 PINVGRILDN
+583 PISVGKILDN
-593 ISLPHFTVE
+593 IKLPHFTVD

-607 YGVGGKGHM
+607 YGVGGKGYM
-616 PSFGVEWYA
+616 PSFGVDWYA
-625 KGGIFD
+625 KGAIFNGAQ
-631 DPKIIG
+631 IIG

-646 IPLSGERVKPF
+646 IPLSGQNMKPF
-657 AEAVANAESKDYG
+657 ADAIAEAREEDYG
-670 KLAGVIYNAVSSA
+670 ELSNAIFRAVSAA
-683 LANSDMKLQ
+683 LANSNLKMQ

>member
-1 MAQGGGQEVARA
+1 MASGGGQEVARA

-20 SDGTSNEVIDSV
+20 SDGTSNEVINSV
-32 VNPLSEGVSDA
+32 VNPLNDGVSEA
-43 GNKAGGLFNT
+43 GNKAGGLFNS
-53 NLSAMLSK
+53 NLGAMLSK
-61 FAVPAAIG
+61 FAAPAAIG

-74 IGKAGFGAFEEVQQ
+74 IGKAGFGAFEEVQA

-96 TGATGEAAEQLKN
+96 TGATGEAAEQLKD

-115 KSVVGDFGD
+115 RNVVGDFGD

-224 IAMLAQF
+224 IAMLSQF

-256 KSAKDGFAEFVQ
+256 KSAKDGFAEFVA
-268 GVQDGSLTSADAIEL
+268 GVEDGSLTSADAIEL

-315 ALDSVYESTLTASE
+315 ALDSVYNDTLTASE
-329 KMDLAWKNVK
+329 KMDLAWQNVK
-339 LATAEAFEPLVNI
+339 IATADAFEPLVNI

-367 ASDTVSEFMAMA
+367 LSETVSTFMTAA
-379 GEYYNTYIAPI
+379 GEYYNTYVAPI
-390 VDQVMTVLAPVIE
+390 VEQVMTALAPIIE
-403 SVKTSVLSAV
+403 SVKASVENAV
-413 TDIGGVFNA
+413 TSIGGVFST
-422 VMPEIQK
+422 VMPMIQQ
-429 LIQDIWPDIQAIIQA
+429 LVQDVWPDIQAIISG
-444 VMTIIQQ
+444 VMSIIQA
-451 VVVPTWIWIQNQM
+451 VVVPIWNWISLRISVVM
-464 KTVMNAVKGII
+464 KAIEAVIK
-475 QLIWPAIATIIKTAV
+475 LVWPIVSSVIKTHISIIKQ
-490 GTIKIV
+490 V
-496 ITGISSVISS
+496 ITNISTVISS
-506 VKSTF
+506 VKNTF
-511 NTIKSTISDH
+511 NRIKSAITEP
-521 IQTAR
+521 IQTA
-526 EKVDT
+526 KDT
-531 AVSKVKEVITNISE
+531 VSKV
-545 VISSVKSTFEDIKNS
+545 
-560 IIDPIQKAKEKVDEI
+560 IDT
-575 IGKIKGFF
+575 IKGFF
-583 PINVGRILDN
+583 PISVGKILDN
-593 ISLPHFTVE
+593 IKLPHFTVD

-607 YGVGGKGHM
+607 YGVGGKGYM
-616 PSFGVEWYA
+616 PSFGVSWNA

-631 DPKIIG
+631 GPSIIG

-670 KLAGVIYNAVSSA
+670 ELAGVIYGAVSAA
-683 LANSDMKLQ
+683 LNEANLSLRINK
-692 IGSREFGRIL
+692 REFGRTL

>member
-1 MAQGGGQEVARA
+1 MANGGGTEVARA

-20 SDGTSNEVIDSV
+20 SDGTSNDVINAV
-32 VNPLSEGVSDA
+32 VNPINDSVSDA
-43 GNKAGGLFNT
+43 GTKAGGLFNS
-53 NLSAMLSK
+53 NLGAMLSK
-61 FAVPAAIG
+61 FAAPAAIG
-69 AALVG
+69 AALIG

-96 TGATGEAAEQLKN
+96 TGATGDAAEELKG

-133 TRFGLNGEALESASE
+133 TRFGLQGDALEEASE

-160 ATKAVQDVAKMMNNA
+160 ATAAVQDVAKMMNNA

-180 EYADVLDKL
+180 EYGETLDKL
-189 TVAGQQSG
+189 TVAGQASG
-197 IDVARLAQSVNQN
+197 INVSKLAQSVNSN

-256 KSAKDGFAEFVQ
+256 KSAKDGFAEFVA

-300 LSFEDMYAAIEDSSG
+300 LSFEDMYAAIENSSG
-315 ALDSVYESTLTASE
+315 ALDSVYNDTLTASE
-329 KMDLAWKNVK
+329 KMDLAWQNVK
-339 LATAEAFEPLVNI
+339 IATADAFEPLVNI

-367 ASDTVSEFMAMA
+367 LSETVSTFMAA
-379 GEYYNTYIAPI
+379 ASEYYNTYIAPI
-390 VDQVMTVLAPVIE
+390 VDQVITALAPIIE
-403 SVKTSVLSAV
+403 SVKASVENAV
-413 TDIGGVFNA
+413 TSIGGVFST
-422 VMPEIQK
+422 VMPMIQQ
-429 LIQDIWPDIQAIIQA
+429 LVQDVWPDIQAIISG
-444 VMTIIQQ
+444 VMSIIQA
-451 VVVPTWIWIQNQM
+451 VVVPIWNWISLRISVVM
-464 KTVMNAVKGII
+464 KAIEAVIK
-475 QLIWPAIATIIKTAV
+475 LVWPIVSSVIKTHISIIKQ
-490 GTIKIV
+490 V
-496 ITGISSVISS
+496 ITNISTVISS
-506 VKSTF
+506 VKNTF
-511 NTIKSTISDH
+511 NRIKSAITEP
-521 IQTAR
+521 IQTA
-526 EKVDT
+526 KDT
-531 AVSKVKEVITNISE
+531 VSKV
-545 VISSVKSTFEDIKNS
+545 
-560 IIDPIQKAKEKVDEI
+560 IDT
-575 IGKIKGFF
+575 IKGFF
-583 PINVGRILDN
+583 PISVGKTLDN
-593 ISLPHFTVE
+593 IKLPHFSVD

-607 YGVGGKGHM
+607 YGVGGKGYM

-625 KGGIFD
+625 NGAIFNGAQ
-631 DPKIIG
+631 IIG

-646 IPLSGERVKPF
+646 VPLSGERVKPF
-657 AEAVANAESKDYG
+657 AEAVANAEDKDYG
-670 KLAGVIYNAVSSA
+670 ELAGVIYGAVSSA
-683 LANSDMKLQ
+683 LSEANLSLRINK
-692 IGSREFGRIL
+692 REFGRTL

>member
-1 MAQGGGQEVARA
+1 MANGGGTEVARA

-20 SDGTSNEVIDSV
+20 SDGTSNDVINAV
-32 VNPLSEGVSDA
+32 VNPINDSVSDA
-43 GNKAGGLFNT
+43 GTKAGGLFNS
-53 NLSAMLSK
+53 NLGAMLSK
-61 FAVPAAIG
+61 FAAPAAIG
-69 AALVG
+69 AALIG

-96 TGATGEAAEQLKN
+96 TGATGDAAEELKS

-133 TRFGLNGEALESASE
+133 TRFGLQGDALEEASE

-160 ATKAVQDVAKMMNNA
+160 ATAAVQDVAKMMNNA

-180 EYADVLDKL
+180 EYGEVLDKL
-189 TVAGQQSG
+189 TVAGQASG
-197 IDVARLAQSVNQN
+197 INVSKLAQSVNSN

-246 KGVQNWAKEG
+246 KGVANWTKEG

-268 GVQDGSLTSADAIEL
+268 GVADGSVTSADAIEL
-283 FGAKSGIAMFDA
+283 FGAKAGITMFDA

-300 LSFEDMYAAIEDSSG
+300 LSFEDMYAAIENSSG
-315 ALDSVYESTLTASE
+315 ALDSVYNSTLTASE

-339 LATAEAFEPLVNI
+339 LATADAFEPLVNI

-367 ASDTVSEFMAMA
+367 ASETVSNFMAMA

-390 VDQVMTVLAPVIE
+390 VSQVMTVVAPVIE
-403 SVKTSVLSAV
+403 SVKASVMDA
-413 TDIGGVFNA
+413 IGNIGATFA
-422 VMPEIQK
+422 SVMPAIQQ
-429 LIQDIWPDIQAIIQA
+429 LIQDVWPDIKDIVLTAI
-444 VMTIIQQ
+444 TIIQQ
-451 VVVPTWIWIQNQM
+451 VVPPVWNMIQSVM
-464 KTVMNAVKGII
+464 STVMGVIRTVVQTVWPII
-475 QLIWPAIATIIKTAV
+475 TT
-490 GTIKIV
+490 V
-496 ITGISSVISS
+496 I
-506 VKSTF
+506 
-511 NTIKSTISDH
+511 
-521 IQTAR
+521 R
-526 EKVDT
+526 T
-531 AVSKVKEVITNISE
+531 AVSTIKTVITNIST
-545 VISSVKSTFEDIKNS
+545 VISSVRTTFNNIKSAITG
-560 IIDPIQKAKEKVDEI
+560 PIQTAKDTVSRVIDT
-575 IGKIKGFF
+575 IKGFF
-583 PINVGRILDN
+583 PISVGKILDN
-593 ISLPHFTVE
+593 IKLPHFTVD

-607 YGVGGKGHM
+607 YGVGGKGSM
-616 PSFGVEWYA
+616 PSFDVEWYA
-625 KGGIFD
+625 RGGIFD
-631 DPKIIG
+631 EASIIG

-657 AEAVANAESKDYG
+657 AEAVADAREEDYDALG
-670 KLAGVIYNAVSSA
+670 NVVYRAVSAA
-683 LANSDMKLQ
+683 LDHFDMKLQ
-692 IGSREFGRIL
+692 IGSREFGRVL

>member
-1 MAQGGGQEVARA
+1 MASGGGQEVARA

-20 SDGTSNEVIDSV
+20 SDGTSNEVINSV
-32 VNPLSEGVSDA
+32 VNPLNDGVSEA
-43 GNKAGGLFNT
+43 GNKAGGLFNS
-53 NLSAMLSK
+53 NLGAMLSK
-61 FAVPAAIG
+61 FAAPAAIG

-74 IGKAGFGAFEEVQQ
+74 IGKAGFGAFEEVQA

-96 TGATGEAAEQLKN
+96 TGATGDAAEQLKD

-115 KSVVGDFGD
+115 RNVVGDFGD

-154 KVTGQD
+154 KITGQD

-197 IDVARLAQSVNQN
+197 IDVAKLATSVNQN

-231 EKSGADTSGILAGMK
+231 EKSGADTSGILTGMK

-256 KSAKDGFAEFVQ
+256 KSAKDGFAEFVA

-315 ALDSVYESTLTASE
+315 ALDSVYNDTLTASE
-329 KMDLAWKNVK
+329 KMDLAWQNVK
-339 LATAEAFEPLVNI
+339 IATADAFEPLVNI

-367 ASDTVSEFMAMA
+367 LSETVSTFMAA
-379 GEYYNTYIAPI
+379 ASEYYNTYIAPI
-390 VDQVMTVLAPVIE
+390 VDQVITALAPIIE
-403 SVKTSVLSAV
+403 SVKASVENAV
-413 TDIGGVFNA
+413 TSIGGVFST
-422 VMPEIQK
+422 VMPMIQQ
-429 LIQDIWPDIQAIIQA
+429 LVQDVWPDIQAIISG
-444 VMTIIQQ
+444 VMSIIQA
-451 VVVPTWIWIQNQM
+451 VVVPIWNWISLRISVVM
-464 KTVMNAVKGII
+464 KAIEAVIK
-475 QLIWPAIATIIKTAV
+475 LVWPIVSSVIKTHISIIKQ
-490 GTIKIV
+490 V
-496 ITGISSVISS
+496 ITNISTVISS
-506 VKSTF
+506 VKNTF
-511 NTIKSTISDH
+511 NRIKSAITGP
-521 IQTAR
+521 IQTAK
-526 EKVDT
+526 ETVGKVIDT
-531 AVSKVKEVITNISE
+531 
-545 VISSVKSTFEDIKNS
+545 
-560 IIDPIQKAKEKVDEI
+560 
-575 IGKIKGFF
+575 IKGFF
-583 PINVGRILDN
+583 PISVGKILDN
-593 ISLPHFTVE
+593 IKLPHFTVD

-607 YGVGGKGHM
+607 YGVGGKGYM
-616 PSFGVEWYA
+616 PSFGVDWYA
-625 KGGIFD
+625 NGAIFNGAQ
-631 DPKIIG
+631 IIG

-646 IPLSGERVKPF
+646 VPLSGERVKPF
-657 AEAVANAESKDYG
+657 AEAVANAEDKDYG
-670 KLAGVIYNAVSSA
+670 ELAGVIYGAVSSA
-683 LANSDMKLQ
+683 LSEANLSLRINK
-692 IGSREFGRIL
+692 REFGRTL

>member
-1 MAQGGGQEVARA
+1 MASGGGQEVARA

-20 SDGTSNEVIDSV
+20 SDGTSNEVINSV
-32 VNPLSEGVSDA
+32 VNPLNDGVSEA
-43 GNKAGGLFNT
+43 GNKAGGLFNS
-53 NLSAMLSK
+53 NLGAMLSK
-61 FAVPAAIG
+61 FAAPAAIG

-74 IGKAGFGAFEEVQQ
+74 IGKAGFGAFEEVQA

-96 TGATGEAAEQLKN
+96 TGATGEAAEQLKD

-115 KSVVGDFGD
+115 RNVVGDFGD

-224 IAMLAQF
+224 IAMLSQF

-256 KSAKDGFAEFVQ
+256 KSAKDGFAEFVA
-268 GVQDGSLTSADAIEL
+268 GVEDGSLTSADAIEL

-315 ALDSVYESTLTASE
+315 ALDSVYNDTLTASE
-329 KMDLAWKNVK
+329 KMDLAWQNVK
-339 LATAEAFEPLVNI
+339 IATADAFEPLVNI

-367 ASDTVSEFMAMA
+367 LSETVSTFMAA
-379 GEYYNTYIAPI
+379 ASEYYNTYIAPI
-390 VDQVMTVLAPVIE
+390 VDQVITALAPIIE
-403 SVKTSVLSAV
+403 SVKASVENAV
-413 TDIGGVFNA
+413 TSIGGVFST
-422 VMPEIQK
+422 VMPMIQQ
-429 LIQDIWPDIQAIIQA
+429 LVQDVWPDIQAIISG
-444 VMTIIQQ
+444 VMSIIQA
-451 VVVPTWIWIQNQM
+451 VVVPIWNWISLRISVVM
-464 KTVMNAVKGII
+464 KAIEAVIK
-475 QLIWPAIATIIKTAV
+475 LVWPIVSSVIKTHISIIKQ
-490 GTIKIV
+490 V
-496 ITGISSVISS
+496 ITNISTVISS
-506 VKSTF
+506 VKNTF
-511 NTIKSTISDH
+511 NRIKSAITEP
-521 IQTAR
+521 IQTA
-526 EKVDT
+526 KDT
-531 AVSKVKEVITNISE
+531 VSKV
-545 VISSVKSTFEDIKNS
+545 
-560 IIDPIQKAKEKVDEI
+560 IDT
-575 IGKIKGFF
+575 IKGFF
-583 PINVGRILDN
+583 PISVGKILDN
-593 ISLPHFTVE
+593 IKLPHFTVD

-607 YGVGGKGHM
+607 YGVGGKGYM
-616 PSFGVEWYA
+616 PSFGVSWNA

-631 DPKIIG
+631 GPSIIG

-670 KLAGVIYNAVSSA
+670 ELAGVIYGAVSAA
-683 LANSDMKLQ
+683 LNEANLSLRINK
-692 IGSREFGRIL
+692 REFGRTL